1 MSSSPI
7 NKPTFYA
14 DPQALASLK
23 QDAKAQDPAALK
35 EAAKQFESLFTQ
47 MLLKGMRETNKSF
60 GDSMFSSDQTDFYQ
74 SMFDDQMAV
83 QLSKGKGL
91 GLADML
97 IRQLSVGASAD
108 AVNGGRRTADGEMT
122 KGAIGASL
130 SFPPAVAGG
139 GQGGGNTTHAPLTTS
154 KADFVRTF
162 LPHAEAAAR
171 ELGVD
176 PQALL
181 AQAALETGWGKSVPC
196 NANGE
201 CSFNLFGI
209 KATGRW
215 NGDSV
220 SVPTLEFEEG
230 IPVRKAERFRAY
242 SSAADS
248 FQDYASLIRDN
259 PRYENALGTGSDV
272 AGFATALQQGGYAT
286 DPSYADKIVRIA
298 RELRDL
304 TSDSQTKLADTSP
317 STYSGVRI

>member
-1 MSSSPI
+1 MTSPI

-14 DPQALASLK
+14 DPRALASLK

-97 IRQLSVGASAD
+97 IRQLTVGAGTD

-122 KGAIGASL
+122 KGAVGASV
-130 SFPPAVAGG
+130 SFPPPVAGG
-139 GQGGGNTTHAPLTTS
+139 AQGGGNSTHAPLTTS

-162 LPHAEAAAR
+162 MPHAEAAAR

-248 FQDYASLIRDN
+248 FRDYASLIRNN

-304 TSDSQTKLADTSP
+304 TSDSQAKFADTSP
-317 STYSGVRI
+317 PTYSGVRT

>member
-1 MSSSPI
+1 MTSPI
-7 NKPTFYA
+7 NKTAFYA

-23 QDAKAQDPAALK
+23 QDAKARDPAALK

-60 GDSMFSSDQTDFYQ
+60 GDSMFSSDQADFYQ
-74 SMFDDQMAV
+74 GMFDDQMAL

-97 IRQLSVGASAD
+97 IRQLTQAPA
-108 AVNGGRRTADGEMT
+108 ARLEAGGSGSGVEK
-122 KGAIGASL
+122 KGSDFL
-130 SFPPAVAGG
+130 LQPPASSH
-139 GQGGGNTTHAPLTTS
+139 QPISTS

-162 LPHAEAAAR
+162 LPHAEAAGR

-215 NGDSV
+215 SGESV
-220 SVPTLEFEEG
+220 SVPTIEFEEG

-248 FQDYASLIRDN
+248 FRDYASLIRNN

-272 AGFATALQQGGYAT
+272 AGFASALQQGGYAT

-304 TSDSQTKLADTSP
+304 TSDPQTKLADTSSP
-317 STYSGVRI
+317 TYAGVRT